1 MGDTT
6 AEAWKFYYTD
16 YEVALDIARQNME

>member
-6 AEAWKFYYTD
+6 AEAWRFYYTN
-16 YEVALDIARQNME
+16 YEVELDIARQNIE